1 MRIVVPHAQGVT
13 ARDMHECRMEE
24 GAVVQ
29 QLPVV
34 QMLRAHA
41 RAQATSTSGC
51 VSVTVLCFRATLRY
65 DTVSYYSK
73 CIHATV

>member
-1 MRIVVPHAQGVT
+1 MRVVVPHAQGVK
-13 ARDMHECRMEE
+13 ARDLHECRMEE

-51 VSVTVLCFRATLRY
+51 VSVSTVFSSYSQIRY
-65 DTVSYYSK
+65 GVLLF
-73 CIHATV
+73 